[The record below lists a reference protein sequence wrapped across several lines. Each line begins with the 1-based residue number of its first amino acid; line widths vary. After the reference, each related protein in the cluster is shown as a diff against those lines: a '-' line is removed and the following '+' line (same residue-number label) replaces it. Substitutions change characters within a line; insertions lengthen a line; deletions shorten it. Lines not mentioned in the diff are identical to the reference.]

1 MSFATIHQ
9 SRRPLTNWTAVMAD
23 SRKARRPGPVAL
35 VNSDSSYNLSAITGE
50 AHRAARRYPSLPTR
64 SRRMAVALRHV
75 WSLAKA
81 QRLAG
86 EH

>member
-1 MSFATIHQ
+1 LSFATIHQ

-23 SRKARRPGPVAL
+23 SRKARRPGPVSLLKA
-35 VNSDSSYNLSAITGE
+35 DGSYDLAAIMGQ
-50 AHRAARRYPSLPTR
+50 AVRHARRYPSLR
-64 SRRMAVALRHV
+64 CWQRQMAVALRHV

-86 EH
+86 AH